1 VVDLG
6 PEISG
11 MDGRELRLRALTM
24 ELGGDI
30 GLHSRKDRPTA
41 VHFLQGTDTVIRDDG
56 TSQTFQPGDT
66 KGETGATVHWHRH
79 DGTDAVVL
87 VTADVFKAG
96 K

>member
-1 VVDLG
+1 VLA
-6 PEISG
+6 EA
-11 MDGRELRLRALTM
+11 RALKS
-24 ELGGDI
+24 LSAGGR
-30 GLHSRKDRPTA
+30 SRQAPPM
-41 VHFLQGTDTVIRDDG
+41 
-56 TSQTFQPGDT
+56 PGDT